1 MKTEQRTIFNLPYAG
16 ISRTGEVDIL
26 YGSAGE
32 LSAVCR
38 ITNPVVQYSAS
49 EQSYSKFQNMLVNLA
64 KILGEGYILQK
75 QDIFIRQR
83 YAPTAEQQQQEYLE
97 QKYQEHF
104 QARPYTDLES
114 YLTITRTVKKGRFY
128 AYDEKAWSDF
138 NRDIT
143 KAFNLLKG
151 AGLDPRFLSEEQINR
166 LVRRVL
172 SMDFASPHIT
182 LNNIRARDHELQMGD
197 KAIRCLSL
205 VNTDTVDLPEFTSP
219 WAASALSSE
228 VTDFPLDNMFFLS
241 QLPAYQT
248 VIYNQLIEIPGQRA
262 TISKLR
268 LKRKRHSGVPDAAN
282 LSCVEDIDRLLVDVV
297 RENQLIVH
305 AHFSVILCA
314 KIEEIDSVSNF
325 VEAALFD
332 RGIVPSRNACN
343 QLELLRCALPG
354 NGPELKRYDWFLT
367 TAPAALCYFYKES
380 LAKDE
385 QSNFLVRFTDRQGVP
400 VAIDPVD
407 LPMRT
412 NRINNRNKF
421 VLGPSGSGK
430 SFFMNALVQQYLLNN
445 MDVVIV
451 DTGHSYSG
459 ICTYFEG
466 RYISYS
472 EQSPITMNPFAISEQ
487 EYCVEKKDYLV
498 TLIALLWKGVEG
510 TINNVE
516 RDIISQVLSQYYA
529 MHFLTARSTGGPSTP
544 LCFNSFYE
552 YALEQIPPIMSA
564 EHIPFDIDEFRF
576 VLKKFYRGGEFESI
590 LNENTDASLF
600 EERFIVFEIDSI
612 KNHPVLFPIV
622 TLVIMDVFIS
632 KAQYRAARRKT
643 LILEEAWKALASPL
657 MAEQILYLY
666 KTVRKFWGEAI
677 VVTQDLDDIIGNPI
691 VKDAIISNSDT
702 VCLLDQS
709 KFIENYSE
717 VARLL
722 SITPSEQKKIFTIGK
737 LDNKHGRSRFKE
749 VYIRRGTTGEVYG
762 VEVSTS
768 QYFAFTTEKP
778 EKRAVERYAR
788 RFENYQQ
795 ALEAI
800 TGDLRASGLVLEDFV
815 HKVNSEAEQ
824 APEKLTT

>member
-1 MKTEQRTIFNLPYAG
+1 MKTEQRTVFNLPYAG
-16 ISRTGEVDIL
+16 IGNSGKLDIL

-38 ITNPVVQYSAS
+38 ITNPVAQYSAS
-49 EQSYSKFQNMLVNLA
+49 EQSYSKFQNVLVNLA

-75 QDIFIRQR
+75 QDIFIRQC
-83 YAPTAEQQQQEYLE
+83 YAPPLEPQQEYLQ

-104 QARPYTDLES
+104 NARPYTNIET
-114 YLTITRTVKKGRFY
+114 YLTITKTVKKGLFY
-128 AYDEKAWSDF
+128 TYDEKAWHDF
-138 NRDIT
+138 NRDMD
-143 KAFNLLKG
+143 KVFDLLKG
-151 AGLDPRFLSEEQINR
+151 AGMDPQILREQQINH
-166 LVRRVL
+166 LVKRIL
-172 SMDFASPHIT
+172 SMDFANAHIA
-182 LNNIRARDHELQMGD
+182 LDNIRARDQELQMGD
-197 KAIRCLSL
+197 KVIRCLSL
-205 VNTDTVDLPEFTSP
+205 VNTDTIDLPEFTSP
-219 WAASALSSE
+219 WSNNALSGE

-248 VIYNQLIEIPGQRA
+248 VIYNQLIEIPSQRA
-262 TISKLR
+262 TIGKLQ

-282 LSCVEDIDRLLVDVV
+282 LTCVEDIDRLLVDVA
-297 RENQLIVH
+297 RENQLIVS
-305 AHFSVILCA
+305 AHFSIIMCA
-314 KIEEIDSVSNF
+314 KIEQIDRISNF
-325 VEAALFD
+325 VEAALFE
-332 RGIVPSRNACN
+332 RGIIPSRNAYN

-367 TAPAALCYFYKES
+367 TAPAALCFFYKES

-385 QSNFLVRFTDRQGVP
+385 QSDFLVRFTDRQGIP

-430 SFFMNALVQQYLLNN
+430 SFFMNALVQQYLQYN

-459 ICTYFEG
+459 LCAYFGG
-466 RYISYS
+466 RYITYS
-472 EQSPITMNPFAISEQ
+472 EKSPITMNPFAISEQ
-487 EYCVEKKDYLV
+487 EYSLEKKDYLV
-498 TLIALLWKGVEG
+498 TLVALLWKGVQG
-510 TINNVE
+510 TINNVD
-516 RDIISQVLSQYYA
+516 RDVVSQVISQYYDV
-529 MHFLTARSTGGPSTP
+529 HFLAARHKSEQIAP
-544 LCFNSFYE
+544 LSFNTFYE
-552 YALEQIPPIMSA
+552 FALEKIPQIMST
-564 EHIPFDIDEFRF
+564 ERIPFDIDEFRF
-576 VLKKFYRGGEFESI
+576 VLKKFYRGGEYESI

-612 KNHPVLFPIV
+612 KNHAILFPIV

-632 KAQYRAARRKT
+632 KAQLRKAHRKA

-677 VVTQDLDDIIGNPI
+677 VVTQELHDIIDNPV
-691 VKDAIISNSDT
+691 VKGAILSNSDT

-709 KFIENYSE
+709 KFIDNYSE

-722 SITPSEQKKIFTIGK
+722 SISPSEQKKIFTIGN
-737 LDNKHGRSRFKE
+737 LDNKHDRGRFKE
-749 VYIRRGTTGEVYG
+749 VYIRRGAIGEVYG
-762 VEVSTS
+762 VEVSIS

-788 RFENYQQ
+788 RYGNYQQ

-800 TGDLRASGLVLEDFV
+800 TADLSASGLSLEDFV

-824 APEKLTT
+824 AAEQLTP